1 MKPAFKWT
9 LFGFLLVAAPTV
21 LAAETI
27 RREPIH
33 FAKGATSASVKGTL
47 KGDQTV
53 DYLLQ
58 AKAGQSMTV
67 DFKPSNASAY
77 FNVLPPGSETALFVG
92 STSGNHFVGD
102 LPADGQYTVRVYLMR
117 NAARRNET
125 AKYSLDFAIGG
136 AKTTAGAAT
145 GPAAG
150 GRFDRKLELNGIR
163 FHVSSGND
171 GSQNTLKITPSGLEI
186 DNAPIVRT
194 VDGTVTGAE
203 IADINADRSPEL
215 YVYVTSAGSGSYG
228 MLVAY
233 SANRRKSLSEIYL
246 PSVAEDAKLGKG
258 YMGHDEFA
266 VVEGTFVQRFPV
278 YREGD
283 TNTKPTGGMRQ
294 IQYKLK
300 PGEAGWLLKVDRVVE
315 Y

>member
-1 MKPAFKWT
+1 M
-9 LFGFLLVAAPTV
+9 
-21 LAAETI
+21 I

-33 FAKGATSASVKGTL
+33 FAKGATGASVKGTL
-47 KGDQTV
+47 KGAQTV
-53 DYLLQ
+53 DYLLK

-92 STSGNHFVGD
+92 STSGNHFVGE
-102 LPADGQYTVRVYLMR
+102 LLAGGQYTVRVYLMR
-117 NAARRNET
+117 SAARRNET
-125 AKYSLDFAIGG
+125 AKYSLDLAIAG
-136 AKTTAGAAT
+136 ANTTAGAAT
-145 GPAAG
+145 TPATG
-150 GRFDRKLELNGIR
+150 GGGFDRKLELNGIR
-163 FHVSSGND
+163 FHVSSRND
-171 GSQNTLKITPSGLEI
+171 GSQNTLRIAPNGLEI

-194 VDGTVTGAE
+194 IDGTVTGAE
-203 IADINADRSPEL
+203 VADINADRSPEL

-228 MLVAY
+228 TLVAY

-266 VVEGTFVQRFPV
+266 VVESTFVQRFPV

-283 TNTKPTGGMRQ
+283 SNGKPTGGTRQ
-294 IQYKLK
+294 IQYRLK
-300 PGEAGWLLKVDRVVE
+300 QGEAGWLLKMDRVVE